1 MWRALNTNPRVPRHF
16 EAGHGTCRNLS
27 LLLGLRTRWQSDNRA
42 CNLRYEPNLSFRKTR
57 LSEAR
62 RVMSVFNSS
71 RLIGKNVLITGASAG
86 IGAATAILF
95 ARAGSNLVLVA
106 RRAEPLKSVAESCVS
121 AYKES
126 GVQGGGQ
133 VTSLQLDVSDKAQV
147 AALLEKIPQNLRD
160 IDILVNNAGFV
171 KGLEHVGSIAD
182 ADVEDMFATNVLGL
196 VSVTQLF
203 VKEFKARQSGHIIN
217 IGSIAGREPYAGG
230 SIYTATKHAVH
241 AFSASMMR
249 ELVNTPIRVT
259 EIQPGMVETEFSIV
273 RFRGDKSAADKV
285 YEGLQP
291 LTAEDIAE
299 EIVWSASRPPHVNLA
314 EVFVL
319 PVNQASATIN
329 YRAPK

>member
-1 MWRALNTNPRVPRHF
+1 
-16 EAGHGTCRNLS
+16 
-27 LLLGLRTRWQSDNRA
+27 
-42 CNLRYEPNLSFRKTR
+42 
-57 LSEAR
+57 
-62 RVMSVFNSS
+62 MSVFNSS

-133 VTSLQLDVSDKAQV
+133 VMSLQLDVSDKAQV

-203 VKEFKARQSGHIIN
+203 VKGKG
-217 IGSIAGREPYAGG
+217 
-230 SIYTATKHAVH
+230 
-241 AFSASMMR
+241 
-249 ELVNTPIRVT
+249 
-259 EIQPGMVETEFSIV
+259 
-273 RFRGDKSAADKV
+273 
-285 YEGLQP
+285 
-291 LTAEDIAE
+291 
-299 EIVWSASRPPHVNLA
+299 
-314 EVFVL
+314 
-319 PVNQASATIN
+319 
-329 YRAPK
+329 